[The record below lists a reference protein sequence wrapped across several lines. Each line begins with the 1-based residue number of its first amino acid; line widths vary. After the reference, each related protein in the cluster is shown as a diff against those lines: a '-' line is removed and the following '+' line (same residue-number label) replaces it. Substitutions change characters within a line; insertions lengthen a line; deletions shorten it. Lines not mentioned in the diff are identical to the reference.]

1 MQDSNEDTAME
12 NRLMD
17 MGKRRKEKES
27 ESVSHSVVSVVL
39 VTQLE
44 RVRLMK
50 KITWKH
56 IHYNM

>member
-1 MQDSNEDTAME
+1 
-12 NRLMD
+12 MD

-56 IHYNM
+56 IHYSM

>member
-1 MQDSNEDTAME
+1 
-12 NRLMD
+12 MD